1 MLLLQLLEPRQQECF
16 APNVDTKRQQVYER
30 ADHGFD
36 ARKIRGTTGN
46 YHSEHD
52 VRFAAVVAQDQAP
65 YSLQNSIWC
74 QLVTAREV
82 LQLESQSLGQVE
94 SLAVGAW
101 LRCVALAP
109 AWLGN
114 GRRLGNSLE
123 PFRPEEFGVLQ
134 VLLL

>member
-36 ARKIRGTTGN
+36 SRKIRGTTGN

-52 VRFAAVVAQDQAP
+52 VSVAAVLAQDQAP

-74 QLVTAREV
+74 QMVTAREIF
-82 LQLESQSLGQVE
+82 QLKSQSLGQVE
-94 SLAVGAW
+94 ALTVSAW
-101 LRCVALAP
+101 LSCVALAA
-109 AWLGN
+109 AWFGN
-114 GRRLGNSLE
+114 GRRLCNSLE
-123 PFRPEEFGVLQ
+123 PFRPKEFGVLQ
-134 VLLL
+134 VLL